1 VIAAVDIS
9 PAMRPVASGTEV
21 YAREVSIALAAQAG
35 DRTLRLYANA
45 AAPPPWL
52 PVSAQWRGIPFPRLW
67 THWRF
72 AQALRTERPDVV
84 YVPSHVLPVVSP
96 APGVVTIHDLGH
108 RSERA
113 SYSRSA
119 WLYLEL
125 TTRLMAQRA
134 ARLIAVSQTTARD
147 LQRIYGVDPERI
159 AVIYSGVNER
169 MQPQS
174 PAAVRA
180 LRVRYALPERY
191 FLYVGRSHPRK
202 NLPLLRRAF
211 GGAQARGLN
220 ALLVLAG
227 PGHAAETAD
236 GVRILSYVPQGEL
249 PALYSGA
256 IALTQPSRFE
266 GFGFPVLEAMR
277 CGTPVIAAAAGALPE
292 IVADAGLLV
301 DPNDSA
307 AWTEALLR
315 MSEDRQLRE
324 RMIHAGFTRSA
335 GFTWTTT
342 ATKIWGVLDEA
353 AAS

>member
-9 PAMRPVASGTEV
+9 PAMRPVLSGTEV
-21 YAREVSIALAAQAG
+21 YAREIAIALAAQAR

-45 AAPPPWL
+45 RAAPSWL
-52 PVSAQWRGIPFPRLW
+52 PMGTQWRGIPFPRLW

-72 AQALRTERPDVV
+72 AQALRRERPDVV
-84 YVPSHVLPVVSP
+84 YVPSHVLPVVLP

-108 RSERA
+108 RSHRA
-113 SYSRSA
+113 SYSQSA

-125 TTRLMAQRA
+125 TTRLMARRA
-134 ARLIAVSQTTARD
+134 ARLIAVSETTARD
-147 LQRIYGVDPERI
+147 LERMYGVARERI
-159 AVIYSGVNER
+159 AVIYSGIDEG

-174 PAAVRA
+174 PAAVSA
-180 LRVRYALPERY
+180 LRARYALPERY

-202 NLPLLRRAF
+202 NLRLLRQAF
-211 GGAQARGLN
+211 VSAQAHGLN

-227 PGHAAETAD
+227 PGHTGETAD
-236 GVRILSYVPQGEL
+236 GVRILDYVPESDL

-256 IALTQPSRFE
+256 IALVLPSRFE

-277 CGTPVIAAAAGALPE
+277 CGTPVIASTAGALPE

-301 DPNDSA
+301 DPNDWA
-307 AWTEALLR
+307 AWTDALLQ
-315 MSEDRQLRE
+315 MGDDSQLRE
-324 RMIHAGFTRSA
+324 RMINAGLTRSA

-342 ATKIWGVLDEA
+342 ATKIWDVLEDVA
-353 AAS
+353 AT